1 MNTASTSTHSLSDLA
16 QAASSRL
23 MAENSS
29 SGTPS
34 GATAATSSRSA
45 AETATPS
52 PASPSSRES
61 SVERE
66 NPEQHLLGDHSYS
79 SGMRRSRMMPP
90 QSASA
95 LDHSYTRRAHGALAD
110 LRERMRELSRTAEA
124 AEAVSASGF
133 SHSPESEFVEV
144 GSGHPASRS
153 AFEDNGLRRTA
164 RAPDVGIKFA
174 ITFNYLAHR
183 Y

>member
-1 MNTASTSTHSLSDLA
+1 
-16 QAASSRL
+16 
-23 MAENSS
+23 
-29 SGTPS
+29 
-34 GATAATSSRSA
+34 
-45 AETATPS
+45 
-52 PASPSSRES
+52 
-61 SVERE
+61 
-66 NPEQHLLGDHSYS
+66 
-79 SGMRRSRMMPP
+79 MMPP

-164 RAPDVGIKFA
+164 RAPDVGIKFD
-174 ITFNYLAHR
+174 ITFASLAHLFEKAAEFVTTTPIAAR
-183 Y
+183 CS

>member
-1 MNTASTSTHSLSDLA
+1 
-16 QAASSRL
+16 
-23 MAENSS
+23 
-29 SGTPS
+29 
-34 GATAATSSRSA
+34 
-45 AETATPS
+45 
-52 PASPSSRES
+52 
-61 SVERE
+61 
-66 NPEQHLLGDHSYS
+66 
-79 SGMRRSRMMPP
+79 MPP

-124 AEAVSASGF
+124 AEAVSAASGF

-164 RAPDVGIKFA
+164 RAPDVGIKFD
-174 ITFNYLAHR
+174 ITFASLAHLFEKAAEFVTTTPIAAR
-183 Y
+183 CS

>member
-1 MNTASTSTHSLSDLA
+1 
-16 QAASSRL
+16 
-23 MAENSS
+23 
-29 SGTPS
+29 
-34 GATAATSSRSA
+34 
-45 AETATPS
+45 
-52 PASPSSRES
+52 
-61 SVERE
+61 
-66 NPEQHLLGDHSYS
+66 
-79 SGMRRSRMMPP
+79 MPP

-153 AFEDNGLRRTA
+153 AFGDGGPRAA
-164 RAPDVGIKFA
+164 RAPDVGIKFD
-174 ITFNYLAHR
+174 ISYTYLAHL